1 MAKKTTDKDA
11 KTTKT
16 KNVESTND
24 VSNKKEDEIVNLEAT
39 DISEDKTDVSEV
51 ITHDNVSE
59 NVEKMDIPENVDLIE
74 KPETPED
81 VLNEEVT
88 EENESENAEDE
99 DSVDDADSLDFED
112 YGSIPTYVA
121 CPPEKN
127 KYVVPRVVKTY
138 KAQCPP
144 KTETSASNSYVA
156 QKPY

>member
-1 MAKKTTDKDA
+1 MAKKTIDKDT
-11 KTTKT
+11 KTTKV
-16 KNVESTND
+16 KNVETKND

-39 DISEDKTDVSEV
+39 DISEDKNDVSEV

-74 KPETPED
+74 KTEATAD
-81 VLNEEVT
+81 MLNEETV
-88 EENESENAEDE
+88 EKNESENVEDE
-99 DSVDDADSLDFED
+99 YSDDDDSLDVAD

-127 KYVVPRVVKTY
+127 KYVSPRVAKTY

-144 KTETSASNSYVA
+144 KTETSANNSYVA

>member
-1 MAKKTTDKDA
+1 MAKKTTDKDT

-24 VSNKKEDEIVNLEAT
+24 VSNKKEDEIVNLDAT
-39 DISEDKTDVSEV
+39 DISEDKNDVSEV

-59 NVEKMDIPENVDLIE
+59 NVEKIDMPENVDLIE
-74 KPETPED
+74 KTEATAD
-81 VLNEEVT
+81 MLNEETV
-88 EENESENAEDE
+88 EKNESENVEDE
-99 DSVDDADSLDFED
+99 YSDDDDSLGVAD

-121 CPPEKN
+121 CPHEKS
-127 KYVVPRVVKTY
+127 KYVSPRVVKTY

-144 KTETSASNSYVA
+144 KIETSANNSYVA

>member
-1 MAKKTTDKDA
+1 MAKKTTDKDT

-39 DISEDKTDVSEV
+39 DISEDKNDVSEV

-59 NVEKMDIPENVDLIE
+59 NVEKMDMPENVDLIE
-74 KPETPED
+74 KTEATAD
-81 VLNEEVT
+81 MLNEETV
-88 EENESENAEDE
+88 EKNESENLEDE
-99 DSVDDADSLDFED
+99 YSDDDDSLDVAD

-121 CPPEKN
+121 CPHEKN
-127 KYVVPRVVKTY
+127 KYVSPRVVKTY

-144 KTETSASNSYVA
+144 KTETSANNSYVA

>member
-1 MAKKTTDKDA
+1 MAKKTTDKDT

-59 NVEKMDIPENVDLIE
+59 NVEKMDMPENVDLIE
-74 KPETPED
+74 KTEGTAD
-81 VLNEEVT
+81 MLNEETV
-88 EENESENAEDE
+88 EKNESENVEDE
-99 DSVDDADSLDFED
+99 YSDDDDSLDVAD

-121 CPPEKN
+121 CPHEKSE
-127 KYVVPRVVKTY
+127 YVSPRVVKTY

-144 KTETSASNSYVA
+144 KTETSANNSYVA

>member
-1 MAKKTTDKDA
+1 MAKKTTDKDT

-39 DISEDKTDVSEV
+39 DISEDKNDVSEV

-59 NVEKMDIPENVDLIE
+59 NVEKIDMPENVDLIE
-74 KPETPED
+74 KTEATAD
-81 VLNEEVT
+81 MLNEETV
-88 EENESENAEDE
+88 EKNESENVEDE
-99 DSVDDADSLDFED
+99 YSDDDDSLDVAD

-121 CPPEKN
+121 CPHEKS
-127 KYVVPRVVKTY
+127 KYVSPRVVKTY

-144 KTETSASNSYVA
+144 KTETSANNSYVA

>member
-1 MAKKTTDKDA
+1 MAKKTTDKDT

-39 DISEDKTDVSEV
+39 DISEDKIDVSEV

-59 NVEKMDIPENVDLIE
+59 NVEKMDMPENVDLIE
-74 KPETPED
+74 KTESTAD
-81 VLNEEVT
+81 MLNEETV
-88 EENESENAEDE
+88 EKNEKENVEDE
-99 DSVDDADSLDFED
+99 YSDDDDSLDVAD
-112 YGSIPTYVA
+112 YGTIPTYVA

-127 KYVVPRVVKTY
+127 KYVSPRVVKTY

-144 KTETSASNSYVA
+144 KTETSANNAYVA

>member
-1 MAKKTTDKDA
+1 MAKKTIDKDT

-39 DISEDKTDVSEV
+39 DISEDKNDVSEV

-59 NVEKMDIPENVDLIE
+59 NVEKMDMPENVDLIE
-74 KPETPED
+74 KTEATAD
-81 VLNEEVT
+81 MLNEETV
-88 EENESENAEDE
+88 EKNESENVEDE
-99 DSVDDADSLDFED
+99 YSDDDDSLDVAD

-121 CPPEKN
+121 CPHEKS
-127 KYVVPRVVKTY
+127 KYVSPRVVKTY

-144 KTETSASNSYVA
+144 KTETSANNAYVA